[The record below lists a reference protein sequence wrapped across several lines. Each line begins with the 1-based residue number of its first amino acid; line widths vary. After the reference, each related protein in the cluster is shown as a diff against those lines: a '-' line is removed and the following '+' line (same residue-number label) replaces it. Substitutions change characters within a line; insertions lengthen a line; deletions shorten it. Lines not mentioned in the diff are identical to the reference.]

1 MVTGRRL
8 EQRSRPCLVCWGD
21 GVPAWAKNEAV
32 GPRRVAFGRGTERPI
47 SVLRPAGR
55 YPPGSGSLFSGT
67 SGAPSVSPGRSRNGD
82 PSSRSAGEFGPS
94 RGSSERAPGG
104 RLLTESVRDCR
115 AACFDGRPLTRSRQ
129 SFQLDRFS
137 RSRISVMTA
146 SSSSPYRASMASKGT
161 SSFQAMP
168 MTWDTSSS
176 ERSWSLWTPMASEG
190 SQRRACMAKRPPKG
204 SARRLPPA
212 DGDWGP
218 DGKRTGPRA
227 EACLCRPSGEAIHQ
241 LGHGRHDDRFA
252 QGLDLRVTRSK
263 GCVVDPGVADPLPSI
278 GRGCLP
284 FGGCNPGRGSGPS
297 PGSASSLAGSEY
309 PLNEM
314 TGSLHVHLK
323 DEDRRRKQT
332 VPWGCRFPDEEA
344 PRVAQRKSL
353 RGRPSCH

>member
-8 EQRSRPCLVCWGD
+8 KQTSRPCLVCWGD
-21 GVPAWAKNEAV
+21 GVPAWAKTEAV

-55 YPPGSGSLFSGT
+55 YPSGSGSSFSGT

-137 RSRISVMTA
+137 RSRISAMTA

-190 SQRRACMAKRPPKG
+190 SQRRACMAKRPTKARHDGSPQPTATGDLTGNGRVPEPKRVCAAHR
-204 SARRLPPA
+204 ARQFINLDM
-212 DGDWGP
+212 DGTTIDS
-218 DGKRTGPRA
+218 PRA
-227 EACLCRPSGEAIHQ
+227 W
-241 LGHGRHDDRFA
+241 
-252 QGLDLRVTRSK
+252 TR
-263 GCVVDPGVADPLPSI
+263 
-278 GRGCLP
+278 
-284 FGGCNPGRGSGPS
+284 
-297 PGSASSLAGSEY
+297 E
-309 PLNEM
+309 
-314 TGSLHVHLK
+314 
-323 DEDRRRKQT
+323 
-332 VPWGCRFPDEEA
+332 
-344 PRVAQRKSL
+344 
-353 RGRPSCH
+353 

>member
-8 EQRSRPCLVCWGD
+8 EQTSRSCLVCWGD
-21 GVPAWAKNEAV
+21 GVPAWAKTEAV

-55 YPPGSGSLFSGT
+55 YPSGSSFSGT
-67 SGAPSVSPGRSRNGD
+67 PGAPSVSPGRSRNGD

-137 RSRISVMTA
+137 RSRISAMTA

-204 SARRLPPA
+204 LARRLPPA

-218 DGKRTGPRA
+218 DGKRTGPRTG
-227 EACLCRPSGEAIHQ
+227 ACLCRPSGEAIHQ

-252 QGLDLRVTRSK
+252 QGLDPRVTRSK

-284 FGGCNPGRGSGPS
+284 FGGCTQKGGLIRLPDRHRPWPVPGIR
-297 PGSASSLAGSEY
+297 
-309 PLNEM
+309 
-314 TGSLHVHLK
+314 
-323 DEDRRRKQT
+323 
-332 VPWGCRFPDEEA
+332 
-344 PRVAQRKSL
+344 
-353 RGRPSCH
+353 